1 MKLNLV
7 TPILILSLASVV
19 SASEIASP
27 SLMVKEVFAENLRAT
42 QQEDVDAIMSTMHSM
57 SPNRAATKAQFPA
70 LFKRYDLKYE
80 LVDYSFVSLSG
91 NYAIARVKQRT
102 SKVKGPAFRN
112 NIIDMLIVLKQ
123 DNGKWKLWSQA
134 ILEIKFE

>member
-19 SASEIASP
+19 SASEIASL
-27 SLMVKEVFAENLRAT
+27 SLMVKEVIAENLKVT

-102 SKVKGPAFRN
+102 S
-112 NIIDMLIVLKQ
+112 
-123 DNGKWKLWSQA
+123 
-134 ILEIKFE
+134 